1 MPIEIKEL
9 HIKVKIEEEN
19 KDFQQST
26 VDSKLQLAVLKTEI
40 IKECTAKILEI
51 LKDREQR

>member
-26 VDSKLQLAVLKTEI
+26 
-40 IKECTAKILEI
+40 
-51 LKDREQR
+51 DRKSVV